1 MAKLRVLFIGGSGVI
16 SSACSRVAVDSGIE
30 LFVLNRGRSTARPL
44 PPGVSMLRADIR
56 EPGSVRDEIRD
67 REFDAVV
74 DWVAFTP
81 EHVRTDIELF
91 RGRTGQY
98 VFISSASAYQ
108 TPPARMPVTES
119 TPLRNPYWQYSRDK
133 IACEDALV
141 TAYRDEGFPAT
152 IVRPSHTYDE
162 TLVPFD
168 GGWTVLGRMLA
179 GKPVIVHG
187 DGTSLWTLTHHDD
200 FARAFVP
207 LLGHPRTLGEAIHIT
222 SDDVL
227 TWNQIAESLAA
238 ALGVTA
244 RLVHVPSDAIAA
256 ADPDWGAGLLGDKA
270 HSMVFDNAKLRSI
283 VPGWRAVIPF
293 EQGARQ
299 IVEWYLADPARQV
312 TDQALDAV
320 MDKLAT
326 AWSLVP
332 SSPLSRMTT
341 ARDVLAAA
349 RGLADDLLFPDAM
362 RVDGLDV
369 LPLAH
374 LDALAPLGLYG
385 APVPAAPAVSAW
397 TWRPTARWSR
407 NWPAAAWPPRS
418 SGCST
423 AVWS

>member
-1 MAKLRVLFIGGSGVI
+1 MTKLRVLFIGGSGVI
-16 SSACSRVAVDSGIE
+16 SSACSRVAVDSGME
-30 LFVLNRGRSTARPL
+30 LFVLNRGRSTVRPL
-44 PPGVSMLRADIR
+44 PPGVTMLRADVR
-56 EPGSVRDEIRD
+56 EPETVRDEISGRD
-67 REFDAVV
+67 FDAVV

-81 EHVRTDIELF
+81 GQVRTDIDLF

-133 IACEDALV
+133 IACEDLLV
-141 TAYRDEGFPAT
+141 AAYREEGFPAT

-227 TWNQIAESLAA
+227 TWNQIAGSLAA
-238 ALGVTA
+238 VLGVTA
-244 RLVHVPSDAIAA
+244 RLVHVPSDAIAV
-256 ADPDWGAGLLGDKA
+256 ADPDWGSGLLGDKA

-312 TDQALDAV
+312 TDAALDAV
-320 MDKLAT
+320 MDKLA
-326 AWSLVP
+326 A
-332 SSPLSRMTT
+332 
-341 ARDVLAAA
+341 
-349 RGLADDLLFPDAM
+349 
-362 RVDGLDV
+362 
-369 LPLAH
+369 
-374 LDALAPLGLYG
+374 
-385 APVPAAPAVSAW
+385 AW
-397 TWRPTARWSR
+397 TA
-407 NWPAAAWPPRS
+407 
-418 SGCST
+418 
-423 AVWS
+423 